1 MGTGAAPGG
10 QHSTGGRSDAGRSGT
25 HPPRLRACAG
35 GSTICVRPPGTA
47 SAGHDSTML
56 ENPPSG
62 WHVRLTSSGSRFGG
76 YIDCTR

>member
-10 QHSTGGRSDAGRSGT
+10 QHLTSGAQTPEGTGPT
-25 HPPRLRACAG
+25 RLACGACAG
-35 GSTICVRPPGTA
+35 GSTICVRPRGTA
-47 SAGHDSTML
+47 SAGHDSTMV